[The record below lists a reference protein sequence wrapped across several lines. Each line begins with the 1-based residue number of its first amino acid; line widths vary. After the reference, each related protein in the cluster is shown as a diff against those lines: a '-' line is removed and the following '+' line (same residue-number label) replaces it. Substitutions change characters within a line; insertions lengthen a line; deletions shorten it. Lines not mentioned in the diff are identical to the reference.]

1 MYTCQKSYRDIPFA
15 HRQHRHDSHCAL
27 VHGHNWTFTL
37 EFASRELD
45 ALGFVFDFGKMGF
58 IRDEIVRR
66 FDHAFV
72 FDRADGE
79 SRELVALRP
88 GLFKALEV
96 ECSSCEGLA
105 KYLHDLFDP
114 QLRAMTGGRVWVRS
128 AEVEE
133 DGRNAATYRPE

>member
-1 MYTCQKSYRDIPFA
+1 MYTCRKSYKDIAFA
-15 HRQHRHDSHCAL
+15 HRQHRHEGHCSL
-27 VHGHNWTFTL
+27 VHGHNWTFTF

-45 ALGFVFDFGKMGF
+45 ALGFVFDFGKMAF

-72 FDRADGE
+72 FDRDDSE
-79 SRELVALRP
+79 SRGLVALRP

-96 ECSSCEGLA
+96 DSSSCEGLA

-114 QLRAMTGGRVWVRS
+114 QMRRMTGGRVWVCS
-128 AEVEE
+128 VQVEE
-133 DGRNAATYRPE
+133 DRRNSATYRPD